1 MPTDKWIKKMW
12 YIYTMESYSAIK
24 KNDIMP
30 LAATWMDLQIIILGE
45 GSQKD
50 KYMIPL
56 KHWIW
61 KMTQMNLSMKQ
72 KQRTHLQ
79 LSGGRGIKEG
89 MEWEFGISR
98 WQPLYIYR
106 MTSLVAQTVKSVCLQ
121 CGRPGLDPWVRKIP
135 WRRRWQPT
143 PVLLPGKIPWVEE
156 PGRLQSTG
164 SQRVRHDSDF
174 TSLHT

>member
-1 MPTDKWIKKMW
+1 MPTDKWIKNIW

-30 LAATWMDLQIIILGE
+30 LAAMWMDLEIIILSE
-45 GSQKD
+45 VSQKEKD

-61 KMTQMNLSMKQ
+61 KITQMNLSMKQ
-72 KQRTHLQ
+72 KQRTDLQ
-79 LSGGRGIKEG
+79 LSGGRGIKEW

-98 WQPLYIYR
+98 WQPLCG
-106 MTSLVAQTVKSVCLQ
+106 SDSKSVCLQ

-156 PGRLQSTG
+156 PGRLQSMG
-164 SQRVRHDSDF
+164 SLRVRHNSDF